1 MDSIRTTQFIDE
13 NAFEVND
20 HKLIFKM
27 SERFPTIIKDLHR
40 AHLYAYNGIIMEG
53 LLRYCNKSPRTFS
66 VSHID
71 DSILTDIKTMIL
83 DNFRYKNY
91 NIPCLGYMEDIYD
104 NHLKNIII
112 TIKSTKTFKYFDD
125 ENLAAFYAYFHLI
138 EHLEKNNEQIN
149 KISFIEYINQ
159 LLPSMLE
166 VLDYLSDVHKIISDD
181 GPIDY
186 AIEIHTSGLGR
197 NIIGEAD
204 LATSQWL
211 YDVKCCWESFEKYD
225 KWHRQLEVYN
235 SCLKKDNIAI
245 LDVLTNHF
253 IIFSSKDDF
262 EKVRSQE
269 P

>member
-1 MDSIRTTQFIDE
+1 MEPVRVTSLIKSIPFD
-13 NAFEVND
+13 VNN

-27 SERFPTIIKDLHR
+27 SERFPTIIQDLHR
-40 AHLYAYNGIIMEG
+40 DGLWTYNGIIMEG

-71 DSILTDIKTMIL
+71 DSVLADIKTMIL
-83 DNFRYKNY
+83 DNFCSKNY

-112 TIKSTKTFKYFDD
+112 IIKSTKTFKYFDD
-125 ENLAAFYAYFHLI
+125 ENLAAFYVYLHLM
-138 EHLEKNNEQIN
+138 EHLEKNNNEFN

-159 LLPSMLE
+159 LLPNILE
-166 VLDYLSDVHKIISDD
+166 VLDYLSDVLKIISDD
-181 GPIDY
+181 GPINY
-186 AIEIHTSGLGR
+186 AIEIHTSGFGQ

-204 LATSQWL
+204 LATSHWL
-211 YDVKCCWESFEKYD
+211 YDVKCCKETFEKYD
-225 KWHRQLEVYN
+225 QWHRQLEVYN